1 MATDVELV
9 LEKEAM
15 EADSAVIFTESLHLT
30 KWIDFLRTH
39 TYSQSS
45 IIQ

>member
-1 MATDVELV
+1 MHTMDRICCGWMCVSLATDVELV

-30 KWIDFLRTH
+30 K
-39 TYSQSS
+39 
-45 IIQ
+45 